1 MKSQVYVSD
10 HAGAQ
15 HAIDMIKKAYATGQP
30 HMVIIQEPRPQASS
44 KQKAKAMT
52 LVSLIA
58 RETGEEDVD
67 RMKDQLLNEMGWFA
81 ELAEEKSPM
90 RVGLTDL
97 DKTDLSFFIDR
108 LQQLCAEQGIR
119 AA

>member
-1 MKSQVYVSD
+1 MKSQVYMSD
-10 HAGAQ
+10 RAGAQ
-15 HAIDMIKKAYATGQP
+15 HAIDQIKKAYATGQP
-30 HMVIIQEPRPQASS
+30 HMIIIQEPTAQASS
-44 KQKAKAMT
+44 KQKKMAMT

-81 ELAEEKSPM
+81 ELVEEKKPM
-90 RVGLTDL
+90 RVSLSHLSKD
-97 DKTDLSFFIDR
+97 DVSFFIER
-108 LQQLCAEQGIR
+108 LLQLCAEQGIK